1 MGSIIEYV
9 KTEMRTFTEE
19 PFSAVDS
26 LVLSQIAYFKL
37 SGLVPGL
44 YDDEAVRAS
53 SGSVS
58 GGVF

>member
-9 KTEMRTFTEE
+9 KTEMRTFTEK

-44 YDDEAVRAS
+44 YDDEPSVPLRDLYRAE
-53 SGSVS
+53 
-58 GGVF
+58 